1 MRGGFAADGSVLQAA
16 SAPNKNKSGRRSVF
30 SASYIEIYNE
40 KVFDLLEPP
49 RPKDPKHDPRDGEEG
64 RQSHRVRGSAASARR
79 SS

>member
-1 MRGGFAADGSVLQAA
+1 M
-16 SAPNKNKSGRRSVF
+16 F